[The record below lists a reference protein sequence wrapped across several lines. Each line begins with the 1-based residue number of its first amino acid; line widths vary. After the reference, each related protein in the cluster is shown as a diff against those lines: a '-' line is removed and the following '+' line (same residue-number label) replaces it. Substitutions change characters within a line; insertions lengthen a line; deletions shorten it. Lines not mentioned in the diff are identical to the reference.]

1 MNASPVLLNL
11 AETVEVLIVET
22 NLSTY
27 AATNEPTKDLSA
39 GATGGGTGHRSA
51 KVWSEVA
58 AGEAMV
64 MRLEALACQCQRQAY
79 PPGTLLALQESV

>member
-1 MNASPVLLNL
+1 MNVSPVMMNL

-27 AATNEPTKDLSA
+27 ASTNEPTEDLSA
-39 GATGGGTGHRSA
+39 RATGGGTGHRSA

-64 MRLEALACQCQRQAY
+64 MRLEAVA
-79 PPGTLLALQESV
+79 TEVN